1 MSEGVTY
8 ADLQFARSPPEKSQ
22 QEEPNEG
29 ELTYENVQGPWAQEE
44 EAAGGPLTSVQDPP
58 LWPISCHLWSPV
70 TNRQMLGALTVF
82 LFLLAA
88 SIGLGIQCL
97 QASQQLQQVSRQLQ
111 QASQDHVAEQHV
123 LGEELHALRVSL
135 EESQHLLR
143 QAQEELNSTAVALW
157 ESQAAENQTRRQL
170 QRQGLLL
177 TQANHSL
184 ALLQTER
191 ESAEASLS
199 QATSCQQIG
208 CCAPGWTLFRWRC
221 LQASTQKK
229 TWEESADACKRM
241 TSQLLVLKPWSAREL
256 WEAVGDAYGERE
268 LCLSKRFR
276 IPGTPSGLDFGVRIG
291 NASGWTTPPTKEV
304 KSHGPVIT
312 IIHIYPCAMDICR
325 GDGLRQG
332 LSTSARRQPVLSA
345 PPPQT
350 ERWFRD

>member
-256 WEAVGDAYGERE
+256 WEAVGDAYGENPWDA
-268 LCLSKRFR
+268 FW
-276 IPGTPSGLDFGVRIG
+276 V
-291 NASGWTTPPTKEV
+291 
-304 KSHGPVIT
+304 
-312 IIHIYPCAMDICR
+312 
-325 GDGLRQG
+325 GLRCEDWKCKWVDDSPYQG
-332 LSTSARRQPVLSA
+332 SEISWTGYHHNPYISMRNGHLQRGWSSTRAKYICEKAASPER
-345 PPPQT
+345 PPPPN
-350 ERWFRD
+350 